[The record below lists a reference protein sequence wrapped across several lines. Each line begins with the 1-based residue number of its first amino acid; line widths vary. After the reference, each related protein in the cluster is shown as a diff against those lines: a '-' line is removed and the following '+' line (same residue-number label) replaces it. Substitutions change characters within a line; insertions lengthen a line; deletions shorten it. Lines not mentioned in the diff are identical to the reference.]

1 MTQIQTVCVYCGS
14 SSKTAMIY
22 QDTAIQIGELIAQN
36 GFHLVYGGGRLGL
49 MGLVADGV
57 LRYGG
62 KAFGFIPEYL
72 ETFEGGHDHLTE
84 LHIVDSMHTRK
95 WRMSQMGDAFLVLPG
110 GFGTLDELFEIL
122 TWRQIKLHNKPI
134 ILVNVNKY
142 WDPLISL
149 IKQVTEHQF
158 AKKEDID
165 LLTLVDSPEEAI
177 TVLHSF
183 RQTCPSYQSGINTIK
198 SF

>member
-14 SSKTAMIY
+14 SSKTAMVY
-22 QDTAIQIGELIAQN
+22 QDTAI
-36 GFHLVYGGGRLGL
+36 
-49 MGLVADGV
+49 
-57 LRYGG
+57 
-62 KAFGFIPEYL
+62 
-72 ETFEGGHDHLTE
+72 
-84 LHIVDSMHTRK
+84 
-95 WRMSQMGDAFLVLPG
+95 QMGDAFLVLSG
-110 GFGTLDELFEIL
+110 GFGTLDEFFEIL

-134 ILVNVNKY
+134 ILINVNKY
-142 WDPLISL
+142 WEFLISF

-165 LLTLVDSPEEAI
+165 LITLVDSPEEAI

-183 RQTCPSYQSGINTIK
+183 RQTHPSYQSGINTIK